1 MSHHLVVDL
10 SSHGFGH
17 AGITCPVLNALRPHA
32 RNIKVTIRTAV
43 PAALIAQRV
52 DFDFD
57 YIAKPDFGMVMAGT
71 MSVLPDES
79 YAAYKELHK
88 DWEVHV
94 AAATAE
100 LAALKPSLLLSN
112 ISYLSIAAARKA
124 GIPAVAFGAV
134 NWADIFRRYCG
145 NFPQAQ
151 SILEQ
156 MTDAYAGAEIF
167 LQPIPAMP
175 MPSIRRHRL
184 VGPVAEIG
192 RDRRAEL
199 SERLNLDPD
208 RRLVLLALGGI
219 PTRLSFDAWPRL
231 GETCVITD
239 SQLQANHP
247 DVVSCERIGVSVRR
261 LGPVLRCHYYQA
273 RLRNGRR
280 GGVQW
285 NPDLACTARRL
296 AGDARFHR
304 VARNERPRGP
314 PRGGGTAQRRYPG
327 EIAGGLRD
335 AGSPA
340 SRAEWRCR
348 GCRRN
353 HQPLAVRLAVIRYV
367 TGFSLPRM

>member
-1 MSHHLVVDL
+1 MSRHLVVDL
-10 SSHGFGH
+10 SSHGYGH
-17 AGITCPVLNALRPHA
+17 AAITCPVLNALRPQA

-43 PAALIAQRV
+43 PAALIAERA

-57 YIAKPDFGMVMAGT
+57 YVAKPDFGMVMAGT
-71 MSVLPDES
+71 MSVLSDES
-79 YAAYKELHK
+79 YMAYKELHK
-88 DWEVHV
+88 DWEANV

-100 LAALKPSLLLSN
+100 LGTLKPSLLLSN
-112 ISYLSIAAARKA
+112 ISYLSIAATRKA

-134 NWADIFRRYCG
+134 NWADIFRHYCG
-145 NFPQAQ
+145 DYPQSR

-167 LQPIPAMP
+167 LQPIPAMS
-175 MPSIRRHRL
+175 MPSIHRHRL

-247 DVVSCERIGVSVRR
+247 DVVSCDGLSFPFVDLVRSCDAAITR
-261 LGPVLRCHYYQA
+261 PGYGTIAEAACNGKPILLVPRESWPETPAFVEWLA
-273 RLRNGRR
+273 TNGR
-280 GGVQW
+280 
-285 NPDLACTARRL
+285 
-296 AGDARFHR
+296 
-304 VARNERPRGP
+304 
-314 PRGGGTAQRRYPG
+314 
-327 EIAGGLRD
+327 
-335 AGSPA
+335 
-340 SRAEWRCR
+340 
-348 GCRRN
+348 
-353 HQPLAVRLAVIRYV
+353 AVILEEKESRSGDILAKIEAV
-367 TGFSLPRM
+367 CAMLLPPVPAPSGVAEVAAELAKRLQ

>member
-1 MSHHLVVDL
+1 MSRHLVADL

-43 PAALIAQRV
+43 PAALIARRV

-57 YIAKPDFGMVMAGT
+57 YIAKPDFGMLMAGT

-94 AAATAE
+94 KTATAE

-134 NWADIFRRYCG
+134 NWADIFRGYCG

-151 SILEQ
+151 SILKQ
-156 MTDAYAGAEIF
+156 MIDAYAGADIF
-167 LQPIPAMP
+167 LQPKPAMP

-219 PTRLSFDAWPRL
+219 PTRLSFDTWPRL
-231 GETCVITD
+231 GKTSVIIA

-247 DVVSCERIGVSVRR
+247 DVVSCEQLRFPFVDLVRSCDAIITRPGYGTVAEAACNGIPILLVPRDGWPETPAFVEWLETNGRAVILEEEKLRGGEILAKLQAVCAMPKLAGFPRQRGVAEV
-261 LGPVLRCHYYQA
+261 A
-273 RLRNGRR
+273 AEIAKRLR
-280 GGVQW
+280 
-285 NPDLACTARRL
+285 
-296 AGDARFHR
+296 
-304 VARNERPRGP
+304 
-314 PRGGGTAQRRYPG
+314 
-327 EIAGGLRD
+327 
-335 AGSPA
+335 
-340 SRAEWRCR
+340 
-348 GCRRN
+348 
-353 HQPLAVRLAVIRYV
+353 
-367 TGFSLPRM
+367 